1 MLAEPEFEGSVEAL
15 NFSLC
20 LRVAGVTVLL
30 SDAEAIEQAPEV
42 VVAVSES

>member
-20 LRVAGVTVLL
+20 LRVAGVAVFWVTLRLL
-30 SDAEAIEQAPEV
+30 RRRSKSLWP
-42 VVAVSES
+42 

>member
-15 NFSLC
+15 NFSLG
-20 LRVAGVTVLL
+20 LRVAGVAVFLG
-30 SDAEAIEQAPEV
+30 DAQAVEEALEV